1 MSKKK
6 IFIERR
12 EQGDYAVR
20 KPGSQR
26 ASDVQLTQ
34 KEAIGSAK
42 DMDPAAII
50 HVERVR
56 HTEGGNPDKWRK
68 L

>member
-1 MSKKK
+1 MSKKEF
-6 IFIERR
+6 FIEKRD
-12 EQGDYAVR
+12 EGDYAIR
-20 KPGSQR
+20 KPNSDR
-26 ASDVQLTQ
+26 ASDIAPTQ
-34 KEAIGSAK
+34 KEAIERAK
-42 DMDPAAII
+42 ELDPDATI